1 VALLIATSVERDDR
15 LVSPADERTFTRQ
28 ELYTLLNCDTIRTIE
43 MRNDWIARFALSS
56 PMTIRET
63 ERA

>member
-1 VALLIATSVERDDR
+1 MARLPVEPETRRMLNQKPAKALGLTISQSV
-15 LVSPADERTFTRQ
+15 
-28 ELYTLLNCDTIRTIE
+28 IRTIE

-63 ERA
+63 EMA